1 MSNKFDIDEVEVT
14 DFNREDIMEARY
26 HLASSYAKYHSV
38 LRRLD
43 KLGFQPIHNEA
54 SLLQSD
60 SNAGR
65 CYRNLLRYTEN
76 FDKIWEV

>member
-1 MSNKFDIDEVEVT
+1 MSKYDIDEVEAV
-14 DFNREDIMEARY
+14 DFKRDDIMEARF
-26 HLASSYAKYHSV
+26 HLASSYAKYYKV

-43 KLGFQPIHNEA
+43 RLGFQPKHDEA
-54 SLLQSD
+54 TLLQSD

-76 FDKIWEV
+76 FDKVWEV